1 MRVFISK
8 IIMFFCHLAVG
19 YLLDGLSIDLS
30 IYVVELSKS
39 IAGEF
44 IIFALVNVN
53 ISVNF

>member
-1 MRVFISK
+1 M
-8 IIMFFCHLAVG
+8 MFFCRLAVG